1 MRNSDVELQ
10 QRSIEYL
17 HLSSLATAD
26 VLVSK
31 DLAQWVRLRYLSHQ
45 RAVKGLESLC
55 GPSLLYL
62 TYMMFGPVCEI
73 LVPIASVSS

>member
-31 DLAQWVRLRYLSHQ
+31 DLAHLVRFWYLSHQ
-45 RAVKGLESLC
+45 RAPGW
-55 GPSLLYL
+55 
-62 TYMMFGPVCEI
+62 
-73 LVPIASVSS
+73 IAQSVT

>member
-31 DLAQWVRLRYLSHQ
+31 DLLQWVRLRYPSHQ

-55 GPSLLYL
+55 LPAFTAYIHDN
-62 TYMMFGPVCEI
+62 Y
-73 LVPIASVSS
+73 VSPLHHKNCVRSIT

>member
-26 VLVSK
+26 VLVCYSI
-31 DLAQWVRLRYLSHQ
+31 LS
-45 RAVKGLESLC
+45 LI
-55 GPSLLYL
+55 
-62 TYMMFGPVCEI
+62 MI
-73 LVPIASVSS
+73 